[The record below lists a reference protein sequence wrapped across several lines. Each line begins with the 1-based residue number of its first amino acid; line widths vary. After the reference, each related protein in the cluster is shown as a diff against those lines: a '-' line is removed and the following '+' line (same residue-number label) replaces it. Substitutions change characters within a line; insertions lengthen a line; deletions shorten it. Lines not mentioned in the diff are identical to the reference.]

1 MVDKKEKAV
10 MPLRTVA
17 DISDAQE
24 WLFNSQREGVIDT
37 KTADGMNTTLKGV
50 VYLKATLPLKIFEAM
65 VRAQIKKINV
75 PTNLLPIINQPQP

>member
-1 MVDKKEKAV
+1 MPEKKEKVV

-24 WLFNSQREGVIDT
+24 WLFNSQRDGVIDT

-75 PTNLLPIINQPQP
+75 PTNLLPIINNQP

>member
-1 MVDKKEKAV
+1 MPEKKERVV

-24 WLFNSQREGVIDT
+24 WLFNSQRDGVIDT

-75 PTNLLPIINQPQP
+75 PTNLLPIINNQP